1 MCFGHLGF
9 LCQGLSGC
17 HLELPRKKRE
27 LCEKDVTL
35 CACSLL
41 QNGNFPESVLNI
53 LTPWPCSL
61 AFSFSFFFS
70 FRISVFW
77 SVLYPCHVHT
87 FKKFLRM
94 ACFPHITDDLFQAPS
109 SWRCVKREAVLFE
122 FVPRGPY
129 FLFLKPMRSKATQGF
144 KECQGTW
151 VDSGSKKTW

>member
-9 LCQGLSGC
+9 LCQGLSRC

-70 FRISVFW
+70 FRISFFLISSLPMSCTHILCSCAW
-77 SVLYPCHVHT
+77 HV
-87 FKKFLRM
+87 K
-94 ACFPHITDDLFQAPS
+94 HITDDLFQAPTMEM
-109 SWRCVKREAVLFE
+109 RFVVAVLFE
-122 FVPRGPY
+122 FVPRVPY
-129 FLFLKPMRSKATQGF
+129 FLFLKPRRSKATQGF
-144 KECQGTW
+144 KECQETW
-151 VDSGSKKTW
+151 VRMKNTW